1 MCEVLPEGED
11 LHRDNGGGG
20 CGFYMGHGRG
30 LELRSLALRDLRCLK
45 LSQEKSEVEVSHHRG
60 EGIGS
65 GEGIGGG
72 GWVAGMV
79 VCPYRNR
86 RWGVS

>member
-11 LHRDNGGGG
+11 LHRENEGGG
-20 CGFYMGHGRG
+20 CGFHMGHGRG
-30 LELRSLALRDLRCLK
+30 LELTSP
-45 LSQEKSEVEVSHHRG
+45 QEKSEVEVSHHR
-60 EGIGS
+60 

-86 RWGVS
+86 RWGVSCYKEDGKAEGLCRLKN